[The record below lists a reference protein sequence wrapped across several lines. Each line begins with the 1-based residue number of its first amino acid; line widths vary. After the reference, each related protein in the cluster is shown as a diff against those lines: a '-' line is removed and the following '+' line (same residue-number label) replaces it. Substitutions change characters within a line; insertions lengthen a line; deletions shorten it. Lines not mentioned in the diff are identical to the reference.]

1 MAARTIC
8 IVTGTRA
15 EYGLLYWLMR
25 EVQDDPDLELQVV
38 ATGMH
43 LSPEFGL
50 TYQEIEDDGFEI
62 DETVEMLT
70 SSDSPVGIAKSMGLG
85 TIGFADALQRLDPDV
100 LVLLGDRYEI
110 LSVAQTALVA
120 RIPIAHIHGGEATKG
135 VIDDPIRH
143 ALTKLSHYHF
153 VTAQPF
159 RDRVIQMGE
168 HPERVFQVGAP
179 GLDHFERMELM
190 NRDEFETSIDFGLG
204 ERSCIVT
211 YHPVTL
217 SESSPAEP
225 FAELLAAL
233 DSIPDLRIIFTKSN
247 ADTEGRVIN
256 QMIDEYVQSHR
267 DRACAFTSLGQ
278 RRYLSALHHV
288 DAVVGNSSSGLIEAP
303 AVPVP
308 TVNLGDRQGGR
319 LRAASVIDCEEEEAS
334 ISDALDRALSS
345 TFRNHIRDV
354 TSPYGDGHASSRIKE
369 TVKDMPLGERILKKG
384 FYDMDCSKKG

>member
-62 DETVEMLT
+62 DEKVEMLT

-100 LVLLGDRYEI
+100 LVLLGDRFEI
-110 LSVAQTALVA
+110 LSVAQAALVA
-120 RIPIAHIHGGEATKG
+120 RIPIAHIAGGEATKG
-135 VIDDPIRH
+135 LIDDPIRH

-153 VTAQPF
+153 VSADPF
-159 RDRVIQMGE
+159 RTRVIQMGE
-168 HPERVFQVGAP
+168 HPDRTFTVGAP
-179 GLDHFERMELM
+179 GLDNLRRMDLLD
-190 NRDEFETSIDFGLG
+190 RDELEQSIDFELG
-204 ERSCIVT
+204 EKSCIVT

-217 SESSPAEP
+217 SEGSPAVP
-225 FAELLAAL
+225 FEELLAAL
-233 DSIPDLRIIFTKSN
+233 DEFEDLRIIFTKSN
-247 ADTEGRVIN
+247 SDTEGRVIN
-256 QMIDEYVQSHR
+256 RMIDDYVQNHPERS
-267 DRACAFTSLGQ
+267 CAFTSLGQ
-278 RRYLSALHHV
+278 RRYLSALHSV
-288 DAVVGNSSSGLIEAP
+288 DAVVGNSSSGITEAP

-319 LRAASVIDCEEEEAS
+319 LRAESIIDCEEN
-334 ISDALDRALSS
+334 RK
-345 TFRNHIRDV
+345 HIRDALRQTLSSKFREKIQGV
-354 TSPYGDGHASSRIKE
+354 TSPYGDGRTSPRIKAKL
-369 TVKDMPLGERILKKG
+369 KDVPLGEDVLKKG
-384 FYDMDCSKKG
+384 FYDLNGQ

>member
-1 MAARTIC
+1 MANRRVC

-25 EVQDDPDLELQVV
+25 EVQKDPELDLQIV

-50 TYQEIEDDGFEI
+50 TYQEIEEDGFEI
-62 DETVEMLT
+62 DEKVEMLT
-70 SSDSPVGIAKSMGLG
+70 SSDTPVGIAKSMGLG
-85 TIGFADALQRLDPDV
+85 TIGMADALERLNPDV
-100 LVLLGDRYEI
+100 LVLLGDRYEM
-110 LSVAQTALVA
+110 LSVAQAALVA

-135 VIDDPIRH
+135 LIDDPIRH

-153 VTAQPF
+153 VTAGPF

-168 HPERVFQVGAP
+168 HPDRVFQVGAP
-179 GLDHFERMELM
+179 GLDHLRRMDLMDREVFES
-190 NRDEFETSIDFGLG
+190 SIDFTLG
-204 ERSCIVT
+204 AQSCIVT

-217 SESSPAEP
+217 SEASPAES
-225 FAELLAAL
+225 FEELLMAL
-233 DSIPDLRIIFTKSN
+233 DDVPDLRIVFTKSN

-256 QMIDEYVQSHR
+256 QMIDEYVQKHSE
-267 DRACAFTSLGQ
+267 RACAFTSLGQ

-288 DAVVGNSSSGLIEAP
+288 DAVVGNSSSGIIEAP

-319 LRAASVIDCEEEEAS
+319 LRAPSIIDCEEERDS
-334 ISDALDRALSS
+334 IRAALNRALSS
-345 TFRNHIRDV
+345 AFREEIRDV
-354 TSPYGDGHASSRIKE
+354 SSPYGDGRASPRIKDTLTE
-369 TVKDMPLGERILKKG
+369 VGLGEDVLKKG
-384 FYDMDCSKKG
+384 FYDLNKR

>member
-1 MAARTIC
+1 MATRKIC

-25 EVQDDPDLELQVV
+25 EVRDDPELDLQIV

-50 TYQEIEDDGFEI
+50 TYQDIEEDGFEI
-62 DETVEMLT
+62 DEKVEMLT

-85 TIGFADALQRLDPDV
+85 TIGFADALQRLNPDV

-110 LSVAQTALVA
+110 LSVAQAALVA

-135 VIDDPIRH
+135 LIDDPIRH

-153 VTAQPF
+153 VTAAPF

-168 HPERVFQVGAP
+168 HPNRVFQVGAP
-179 GLDHFERMELM
+179 GLDHLERMDLM
-190 NRDEFETSIDFGLG
+190 DREAFEQSIDFELG

-217 SESSPAEP
+217 SDTSPEEP
-225 FAELLAAL
+225 FRELLGAL
-233 DSIPDLRIIFTKSN
+233 DDVRNLRIIFTKTN
-247 ADTEGRVIN
+247 ADTDGRIIN
-256 QMIDEYVQSHR
+256 QLIDEYVAENS
-267 DRACAFTSLGQ
+267 DRACAYTSLGQ

-288 DAVVGNSSSGLIEAP
+288 DAVVGNSSSGIIEAP

-319 LRAASVIDCEEEEAS
+319 LRADSIIDCAEERTSIREA
-334 ISDALDRALSS
+334 IKRALSAS
-345 TFRNHIRDV
+345 FQEEIQDV
-354 TSPYGDGHASSRIKE
+354 SSPYGDGTASPKIKD
-369 TVKDMPLGERILKKG
+369 TLKDVPLGEDVLKKG
-384 FYDMDCSKKG
+384 FYDLDDQ

>member
-1 MAARTIC
+1 MAARQIC

-25 EVQDDPDLELQVV
+25 EVEEDPDLALQVM

-50 TYQEIEDDGFEI
+50 TYQEIEEDGFEI
-62 DETVEMLT
+62 DEKVEMLT
-70 SSDSPVGIAKSMGLG
+70 SSDTPVGIAKSMGLG

-100 LVLLGDRYEI
+100 LVLLGDRYEM
-110 LSVAQTALVA
+110 LSVAQAALVA

-135 VIDDPIRH
+135 LIDDPIRH

-153 VTAQPF
+153 VTATPF
-159 RDRVIQMGE
+159 RKRVIQMGE
-168 HPERVFQVGAP
+168 HPDRVFQVGAP
-179 GLDHFERMELM
+179 GLDHLRQMNLLDRDTFEE
-190 NRDEFETSIDFGLG
+190 SIDFELG
-204 ERSCIVT
+204 DTSCIVT

-217 SESSPAEP
+217 SEASPAEP
-225 FAELLAAL
+225 FEELLAAL
-233 DSIPDLRIIFTKSN
+233 SDVSDLRIIFTKSN

-256 QMIDEYVQSHR
+256 QMIDEYVQVHSE
-267 DRACAFTSLGQ
+267 RACAFTSLGQ

-288 DAVVGNSSSGLIEAP
+288 DAVVGNSSSGIIEAP

-319 LRAASVIDCEEEEAS
+319 LRAPSIIDCEEERS
-334 ISDALDRALSS
+334 SVRSALEQALSPEFHEEIS
-345 TFRNHIRDV
+345 EV
-354 TSPYGDGHASSRIKE
+354 SSPYGDGRASPRIKE
-369 TVKDMPLGERILKKG
+369 TLKEVPLGETVLKKG
-384 FYDMDCSKKG
+384 FYDLNDQ

>member
-1 MAARTIC
+1 MANRRIC

-15 EYGLLYWLMR
+15 EYGLLHWLMR

-62 DETVEMLT
+62 DEKVEMLT

-110 LSVAQTALVA
+110 LSVAQAALVA

-135 VIDDPIRH
+135 LIDDSIRH

-159 RDRVIQMGE
+159 RDRVVQMGE

-179 GLDHFERMELM
+179 GLDHLERMELM
-190 NRDEFETSIDFGLG
+190 DRDEFEASIDFELG
-204 ERSCIVT
+204 GRSCIVT

-233 DSIPDLRIIFTKSN
+233 DSTADLRIIFTKSN

-256 QMIDEYVQSHR
+256 QMIDEYVQEHGS
-267 DRACAFTSLGQ
+267 RACAFTSLGQ

-288 DAVVGNSSSGLIEAP
+288 DAVVGNSSSGMIEAP
-303 AVPVP
+303 PVPVP

-319 LRAASVIDCEEEEAS
+319 LRAPSVIDCKEEESS
-334 ISDALDRALSS
+334 IRDALDQALSS
-345 TFRNHIRDV
+345 EFRERIQDV
-354 TSPYGDGHASSRIKE
+354 SSPYGDGHASPRIKE
-369 TVKDMPLGERILKKG
+369 TLKEATLGEEVLKKG
-384 FYDMDCSKKG
+384 FYDLNKR